1 MPPTKAK
8 KLYAAKSQFWL
19 GNEFFR
25 KGRIVEE
32 GDPVLDKHEAQF
44 EPYVP
49 TGGDQVHRGQPRIEQ
64 ATAAPGEKR

>member
-8 KLYAAKSQFWL
+8 KLYAAKSQFWI

-32 GDPVLDKHEAQF
+32 GDPVLDKHAAQF

-49 TGGDQVHRGQPRIEQ
+49 EIRGRPRVEQ
-64 ATAAPGEKR
+64 ATAAPGEVR